1 MSTLAEAGL
10 PYGDSPA
17 HLPCRVSS
25 NLNPGSE
32 TKRFCWCT
40 CFSWARLHSR
50 IVSWHICFPFLNQT
64 TTVSSLHSPET
75 FNLCNTLLSREHKI
89 FVDDQSMDSHFNSPA
104 SYHQASLSCLVSAL
118 DGQQLAKIYKVFTL
132 EQKMSA
138 WAQSTNKQGRHRS
151 LNKRWGLLW
160 ETVPWANLDSCFIPN
175 MCFTDIT
182 IAF

>member
-138 WAQSTNKQGRHRS
+138 WAQILWHVVLHYDFIFFSRFT
-151 LNKRWGLLW
+151 LLC
-160 ETVPWANLDSCFIPN
+160 TK
-175 MCFTDIT
+175 
-182 IAF
+182 